1 MLTVHRLSC
10 TRPPQRLFA
19 ALEFEVLPTEMV
31 QVIGANG
38 SGKSTLLHILM
49 GLFLPDQGEV
59 RWQGELISARE
70 SSYRSA
76 VTYIGHKAGVKSNLT
91 VLENVQ
97 LAAQLAGSTKAVCW
111 ESILQHF
118 RLLPL
123 QDTLCQKLSAGQR
136 QRVGLTRL
144 LLTEAPLWI
153 LDEPFTALDRETSVL
168 LQALIVEKSRQGGM
182 VVFTSHHAL
191 DWGEG
196 MVLKEVRL

>member
-19 ALEFEVLPTEMV
+19 ALEFEVLPAEIV
-31 QVIGANG
+31 QVVGANG
-38 SGKSTLLHILM
+38 SGMSTLLHILM

-59 RWQGELISARE
+59 RWQGELIGARE
-70 SSYRSA
+70 SSYA
-76 VTYIGHKAGVKSNLT
+76 GALTYIGHKAGVKNNLT
-91 VLENVQ
+91 VLENIQ
-97 LAAQLAGSTKAVCW
+97 LAAQLAGGAKGLGW
-111 ESILQHF
+111 ESILAHF
-118 RLLPL
+118 HLLHL

-153 LDEPFTALDRETSVL
+153 LDEPFTALDRETRIL

-182 VVFTSHHAL
+182 VIFTSHHAL

-196 MVLKEVRL
+196 VILKEVRL